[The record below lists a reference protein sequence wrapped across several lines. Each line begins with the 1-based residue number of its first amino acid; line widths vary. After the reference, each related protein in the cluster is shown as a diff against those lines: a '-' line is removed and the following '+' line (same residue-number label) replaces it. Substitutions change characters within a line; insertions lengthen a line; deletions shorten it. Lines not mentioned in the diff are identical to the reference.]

1 MWVAARF
8 AWLYVTILGFGAVL
22 IGLFALAGVVP
33 AFVLVPQLALIACMV
48 ALARRIRDGAVWAAK
63 LAAVI
68 VALCGV
74 STAISI
80 VRLGQTNP
88 LMLIHGILPI
98 GITIAFVRV
107 FLRAKPRAPSAS

>member
-22 IGLFALAGVVP
+22 IGLFALAGVLPVF
-33 AFVLVPQLALIACMV
+33 ALVPVFALIACMV
-48 ALARRIRDGAVWAAK
+48 SLARRIRDGAVWAAK
-63 LAAVI
+63 LAAVL
-68 VALCGV
+68 VVLCGV
-74 STAISI
+74 AM
-80 VRLGQTNP
+80 VLGVARLGLTNP

-98 GITIAFVRV
+98 GITAAFVRM